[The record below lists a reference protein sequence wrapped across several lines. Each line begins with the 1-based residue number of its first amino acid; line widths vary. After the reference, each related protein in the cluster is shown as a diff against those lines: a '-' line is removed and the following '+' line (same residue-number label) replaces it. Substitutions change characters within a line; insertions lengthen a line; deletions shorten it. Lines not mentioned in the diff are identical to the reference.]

1 LPLVLSA
8 LVNPVLHCLLVQLNH
23 VLLTHVVR
31 VAECLA
37 LKAKLSHKCPL
48 CALFLNAR
56 LSRFDRSSRRTSVRN
71 PVAMALAGLLTL
83 VFSSCQSS
91 PKTGPDTAAI
101 VNQTELKNADV
112 EKVYQNRLKQGGQT
126 PSPEEASTLR
136 LNILSQMIN
145 DEMLMQRAGVD
156 KLVATEDEVNVK
168 FTEFK
173 KEYTEEKF
181 QQFLKD
187 QGVTVEDIK
196 KEIRKSAT
204 IEKLYNKEIT
214 SKISVSESEIKDY
227 FAKNKASYN
236 LPESWHVLHLLVTPF
251 TDSQITNA
259 RNDDAKTD
267 EVARQKVMGLLKRI
281 LSGEDFAIVA
291 RDYSEDSSSA
301 QSGGDLRLLNLQ
313 QLDAIDPRFRQAV
326 QSLKVGETFSSPIPT
341 KYGYHLVKLIE
352 KEAGGQHELTDPK
365 VQADTRQAIFN
376 RKETLLKTAY
386 LEAVR
391 NQTVVKNLLAQKILA
406 DAAGSGPSK

>member
-1 LPLVLSA
+1 MRNLVA
-8 LVNPVLHCLLVQLNH
+8 L
-23 VLLTHVVR
+23 
-31 VAECLA
+31 
-37 LKAKLSHKCPL
+37 
-48 CALFLNAR
+48 
-56 LSRFDRSSRRTSVRN
+56 
-71 PVAMALAGLLTL
+71 ALAGLVTL
-83 VFSSCQSS
+83 LFSSCQAA
-91 PKTGPDTAAI
+91 PKGGPDTAAI
-101 VNQTELKNADV
+101 VNQTEIKNAEV
-112 EKVYQNRLKQGGQT
+112 EKVYQTRLKQAAQT
-126 PSPEEASTLR
+126 PSAEEAATLR
-136 LNILSQMIN
+136 LNILSQMVN
-145 DEMLMQRAGVD
+145 DEMLMQRAASD
-156 KLVATEDEVNVK
+156 KLVASDDEVNVK

-173 KEYTEEKF
+173 KDYTEEKF

-187 QGVTVEDIK
+187 QGVSADDIK
-196 KEIRKSAT
+196 KELRKSAT

-214 SKISVSESEIKDY
+214 SKISVSESEIKEY
-227 FAKNKASYN
+227 FARNKANYN

-251 TDSQITNA
+251 ADSQVTNA

-267 EVARQKVMGLLKRI
+267 EVARQKVVGLLKRI

-301 QSGGDLRLLNLQ
+301 QAGGDLRLLSLQ
-313 QLDAIDPRFRQAV
+313 QLEAIDPRFRQAV
-326 QSLKVGETFSSPIPT
+326 QSLKVGETFASPVPT

-391 NQTVVKNLLAQKILA
+391 SQAIVKNLLAQKILS
-406 DAAGSGPSK
+406 DAAGSGVSK

>member
-1 LPLVLSA
+1 M
-8 LVNPVLHCLLVQLNH
+8 
-23 VLLTHVVR
+23 
-31 VAECLA
+31 
-37 LKAKLSHKCPL
+37 
-48 CALFLNAR
+48 
-56 LSRFDRSSRRTSVRN
+56 RN
-71 PVAMALAGLLTL
+71 PVALAHVGLVALL
-83 VFSSCQSS
+83 FSSCQPA
-91 PKTGPDTAAI
+91 PKPGPDTAAI
-101 VNQTELKNADV
+101 VNQTSIKNSEV
-112 EKVYQNRLKQGGQT
+112 EKIYRNRLKQAGQT

-136 LNILSQMIN
+136 LNILTQMVN
-145 DEMLMQRAGVD
+145 DEMLMQRAAAD
-156 KLVATEDEVNVK
+156 KLIASDDEVNVK

-173 KEYTEEKF
+173 KDYTEEKF

-187 QGVTVEDIK
+187 QGVTVDDIK

-214 SKISVSESEIKDY
+214 SKISVSDGEITDY
-227 FAKNKASYN
+227 FSKNRANYN

-251 TDSQITNA
+251 PDPQIANA
-259 RNDDAKTD
+259 RNDDAKSD
-267 EVARQKVMGLLKRI
+267 EAARQKVTGLLKRI
-281 LSGEDFAIVA
+281 LSGEDFAVIA

-301 QSGGDLRLLNLQ
+301 QAGGDLRLLSLQ

-326 QSLKVGETFSSPIPT
+326 QSLKVGETFASPVPT

-365 VQADTRQAIFN
+365 VQADIRQIIFN

-391 NQTVVKNLLAQKILA
+391 NQTVVKNLLAQKILS
-406 DAAGSGPSK
+406 DAAGAGASK

>member
-1 LPLVLSA
+1 M
-8 LVNPVLHCLLVQLNH
+8 
-23 VLLTHVVR
+23 
-31 VAECLA
+31 
-37 LKAKLSHKCPL
+37 
-48 CALFLNAR
+48 
-56 LSRFDRSSRRTSVRN
+56 RN
-71 PVAMALAGLLTL
+71 PVALALAGLVTL
-83 VFSSCQSS
+83 LFSSCQAA
-91 PKTGPDTAAI
+91 PKGGPDTAAI
-101 VNQTELKNADV
+101 VNQTEIKNAEV
-112 EKVYQNRLKQGGQT
+112 EKVYQTRLKQAAQT
-126 PSPEEASTLR
+126 PSAEEAATLR
-136 LNILSQMIN
+136 LNILSQMVN
-145 DEMLMQRAGVD
+145 DEMLMQRAASD
-156 KLVATEDEVNVK
+156 KLVASDDEVNVK

-173 KEYTEEKF
+173 KDYTEEKF

-187 QGVTVEDIK
+187 QGVSADDIK
-196 KEIRKSAT
+196 KELRKSAT

-214 SKISVSESEIKDY
+214 SKISVSESEIKEY
-227 FAKNKASYN
+227 FARNKANYN

-251 TDSQITNA
+251 ADSQVTNA

-267 EVARQKVMGLLKRI
+267 EVARQKVVGLLKRI

-301 QSGGDLRLLNLQ
+301 QAGGDLRLLSLQ
-313 QLDAIDPRFRQAV
+313 QLEAIDPRFRQAV
-326 QSLKVGETFSSPIPT
+326 QSLKVGETFASPVPT

-391 NQTVVKNLLAQKILA
+391 SQAIVKNLLAQKILS
-406 DAAGSGPSK
+406 DAAGSGVSR

>member
-1 LPLVLSA
+1 M
-8 LVNPVLHCLLVQLNH
+8 
-23 VLLTHVVR
+23 
-31 VAECLA
+31 
-37 LKAKLSHKCPL
+37 
-48 CALFLNAR
+48 
-56 LSRFDRSSRRTSVRN
+56 RN
-71 PVAMALAGLLTL
+71 LVAMALAGLLTL
-83 VFSSCQSS
+83 VFSSCQSA
-91 PKTGPDTAAI
+91 PKTGPDTAAV

-145 DEMLMQRAGVD
+145 DEMLMQRAAAD
-156 KLVATEDEVNVK
+156 KLIATEDEVNVK

-187 QGVTVEDIK
+187 QGVAVEDIK

-267 EVARQKVMGLLKRI
+267 ELARQKVMGLLKRI

-291 RDYSEDSSSA
+291 RDYSEDNSSA
-301 QSGGDLRLLNLQ
+301 QSGGDLRLLTLQ
-313 QLDAIDPRFRQAV
+313 QLEAIDPRFRQAV
-326 QSLKVGETFSSPIPT
+326 QSLKIGETFSSPIPT

-406 DAAGSGPSK
+406 DAAGSGASK

>member
-1 LPLVLSA
+1 
-8 LVNPVLHCLLVQLNH
+8 
-23 VLLTHVVR
+23 
-31 VAECLA
+31 
-37 LKAKLSHKCPL
+37 
-48 CALFLNAR
+48 
-56 LSRFDRSSRRTSVRN
+56 VRN
-71 PVAMALAGLLTL
+71 PVALTLAGLLTL
-83 VFSSCQSS
+83 VFSSCQSA
-91 PKTGPDTAAI
+91 PKVGPDTAAI
-101 VNQTELKNADV
+101 VNQTEIKNSEV
-112 EKVYQNRLKQGGQT
+112 EKVYQNRLKQAGQT
-126 PSPEEASTLR
+126 PSAEEASTLR

-145 DEMLMQRAGVD
+145 DEMLMQRAAAD
-156 KLVATEDEVNVK
+156 KLVASEDEVNVK

-173 KEYTEEKF
+173 KDYTEEKF

-227 FAKNKASYN
+227 FARNKSNYN

-251 TDSQITNA
+251 ADSQITNT
-259 RNDDAKTD
+259 RNDDARTD
-267 EVARQKVMGLLKRI
+267 EAARQKVVGLLKRI
-281 LSGEDFAIVA
+281 LSGEDFSIVA

-301 QSGGDLRLLNLQ
+301 QAGGDLRLLSVQ
-313 QLDAIDPRFRQAV
+313 QLEAIDPRFRQAV
-326 QSLKVGETFSSPIPT
+326 QSLKVGETFSSPVPT

-365 VQADTRQAIFN
+365 VQADIRQAIFN

-391 NQTVVKNLLAQKILA
+391 NQTIVKNLLAQKILS
-406 DAAGSGPSK
+406 DAAGSGASK

>member
-1 LPLVLSA
+1 
-8 LVNPVLHCLLVQLNH
+8 
-23 VLLTHVVR
+23 
-31 VAECLA
+31 
-37 LKAKLSHKCPL
+37 
-48 CALFLNAR
+48 
-56 LSRFDRSSRRTSVRN
+56 
-71 PVAMALAGLLTL
+71 MALAGLLTL
-83 VFSSCQSS
+83 VLSSCHSG

-101 VNQTELKNADV
+101 VNQTEIKNAEV

-145 DEMLMQRAGVD
+145 DEMLMQRAAVD
-156 KLVATEDEVNVK
+156 KLVASDDEVNVK

-173 KEYTEEKF
+173 KDYTEEKF

-187 QGVTVEDIK
+187 QGVGADDIK

-214 SKISVSESEIKDY
+214 SKISVSEGEIKDF
-227 FAKNKASYN
+227 FARNKANYN

-251 TDSQITNA
+251 PDSQITNT

-267 EVARQKVMGLLKRI
+267 EAARQKVIGLLKRI
-281 LSGEDFAIVA
+281 LSGEDFSIVA

-301 QSGGDLRLLNLQ
+301 QSGGDLRLLSLQ

-391 NQTVVKNLLAQKILA
+391 NQTIVKNLLAQKILS
-406 DAAGSGPSK
+406 DAAGSGVSK

>member
-1 LPLVLSA
+1 M
-8 LVNPVLHCLLVQLNH
+8 
-23 VLLTHVVR
+23 
-31 VAECLA
+31 
-37 LKAKLSHKCPL
+37 
-48 CALFLNAR
+48 
-56 LSRFDRSSRRTSVRN
+56 RN
-71 PVAMALAGLLTL
+71 PVAVALAGVLTL
-83 VFSSCQSS
+83 VFSSCQSG
-91 PKTGPDTAAI
+91 PKAGPDTAAI
-101 VNQTELKNADV
+101 VNQTEIKNAEV

-145 DEMLMQRAGVD
+145 DEMLMQRAAVD
-156 KLVATEDEVNVK
+156 KLVANDDEVNVK

-173 KEYTEEKF
+173 KDYTEQKF

-187 QGVTVEDIK
+187 QGVTAEDIK

-214 SKISVSESEIKDY
+214 SKISVSEGEIKDF
-227 FAKNKASYN
+227 FARNKANYN

-251 TDSQITNA
+251 PDSQITNA

-267 EVARQKVMGLLKRI
+267 EQARQKVIGLLKRI
-281 LSGEDFAIVA
+281 LSGEDFSIVA

-391 NQTVVKNLLAQKILA
+391 NQTIVKNLLAQKILS
-406 DAAGSGPSK
+406 DAAGSSVSK

>member
-1 LPLVLSA
+1 
-8 LVNPVLHCLLVQLNH
+8 
-23 VLLTHVVR
+23 
-31 VAECLA
+31 
-37 LKAKLSHKCPL
+37 
-48 CALFLNAR
+48 
-56 LSRFDRSSRRTSVRN
+56 
-71 PVAMALAGLLTL
+71 MALAGLLT
-83 VFSSCQSS
+83 VVVSSCQSS
-91 PKTGPDTAAI
+91 PKTGPDTAAV

-112 EKVYQNRLKQGGQT
+112 EKVYQNRLKQAGQT

-156 KLVATEDEVNVK
+156 KLVATDDEVNVK

-173 KEYTEEKF
+173 KDYTEEKF

-227 FAKNKASYN
+227 FAKNKSSYN

-251 TDSQITNA
+251 ADSQITNV

-267 EVARQKVMGLLKRI
+267 DVARQKVMGLLKRI

-301 QSGGDLRLLNLQ
+301 QSGGDLRLLTLQ
-313 QLDAIDPRFRQAV
+313 QLEAIDPRFRQAV

-406 DAAGSGPSK
+406 DAAGSGVSK

>member
-1 LPLVLSA
+1 
-8 LVNPVLHCLLVQLNH
+8 
-23 VLLTHVVR
+23 
-31 VAECLA
+31 
-37 LKAKLSHKCPL
+37 
-48 CALFLNAR
+48 
-56 LSRFDRSSRRTSVRN
+56 VRN
-71 PVAMALAGLLTL
+71 PLATVLTGLLTL
-83 VFSSCQSS
+83 IFSFCQSA
-91 PKTGPDTAAI
+91 PRTGPDTAAT
-101 VNQTELKNADV
+101 VNQTEIKNAEV

-145 DEMLMQRAGVD
+145 DEMLMQRAAVD
-156 KLVATEDEVNVK
+156 KLVASDDEVNVK

-173 KEYTEEKF
+173 KDYTEEKF

-187 QGVTVEDIK
+187 QGVTAEDIK

-214 SKISVSESEIKDY
+214 SKISVSEGEIKDY
-227 FAKNKASYN
+227 FAKNKATYN

-251 TDSQITNA
+251 PDSQITNVS
-259 RNDDAKTD
+259 NDDAKTD
-267 EVARQKVMGLLKRI
+267 EAARQKVIGLLKRI
-281 LSGEDFAIVA
+281 LSGEDFSIVA
-291 RDYSEDSSSA
+291 KDYSEDSSSA

-391 NQTVVKNLLAQKILA
+391 NQTIVKNLLAQKILS
-406 DAAGSGPSK
+406 DAAGSGVSK

>member
-1 LPLVLSA
+1 M
-8 LVNPVLHCLLVQLNH
+8 
-23 VLLTHVVR
+23 
-31 VAECLA
+31 
-37 LKAKLSHKCPL
+37 
-48 CALFLNAR
+48 
-56 LSRFDRSSRRTSVRN
+56 RN
-71 PVAMALAGLLTL
+71 PVAMALAGLVTL
-83 VFSSCQSS
+83 VFSSCQSA
-91 PKTGPDTAAI
+91 PKIGPDTAAI
-101 VNQTELKNADV
+101 VNQTEIKNAEV

-145 DEMLMQRAGVD
+145 DEMLMQRAAAD
-156 KLVATEDEVNVK
+156 KLIATDDEVNVK

-173 KEYTEEKF
+173 KDYTEEKF

-187 QGVTVEDIK
+187 QGVTADDIK

-214 SKISVSESEIKDY
+214 SKISVSEGEIKDF
-227 FAKNKASYN
+227 FARNKANYN
-236 LPESWHVLHLLVTPF
+236 LPESWHVLHILVTPF
-251 TDSQITNA
+251 PDSQITNA

-267 EVARQKVMGLLKRI
+267 EVARQKVVGLLKRI
-281 LSGEDFAIVA
+281 LSGEDFSIVA

-301 QSGGDLRLLNLQ
+301 QSGGDLRLLSSQ

-391 NQTVVKNLLAQKILA
+391 NQTIVKNLLAQKILS
-406 DAAGSGPSK
+406 DAAGSGVSK

>member
-1 LPLVLSA
+1 M
-8 LVNPVLHCLLVQLNH
+8 
-23 VLLTHVVR
+23 
-31 VAECLA
+31 
-37 LKAKLSHKCPL
+37 
-48 CALFLNAR
+48 
-56 LSRFDRSSRRTSVRN
+56 RN
-71 PVAMALAGLLTL
+71 PVTMALAGLLTL
-83 VFSSCQSS
+83 VFSSCQSG

-101 VNQTELKNADV
+101 VNQTEIKNAEV

-145 DEMLMQRAGVD
+145 DEMLMQRAAVD
-156 KLVATEDEVNVK
+156 KLVATDDEVNVK

-173 KEYTEEKF
+173 KDYTEEKF

-187 QGVTVEDIK
+187 QGVTAEDIK

-214 SKISVSESEIKDY
+214 SKISVSEGEIKDF
-227 FAKNKASYN
+227 FARNKANYN

-251 TDSQITNA
+251 PDSQITNA

-267 EVARQKVMGLLKRI
+267 EAARQKVIGLLKRI
-281 LSGEDFAIVA
+281 LSGEDFSIVA

-301 QSGGDLRLLNLQ
+301 QSGGDLRLLSLQ

-391 NQTVVKNLLAQKILA
+391 NQTNVKNLLAQKILS
-406 DAAGSGPSK
+406 DAAGSGVSK

>member
-1 LPLVLSA
+1 
-8 LVNPVLHCLLVQLNH
+8 
-23 VLLTHVVR
+23 
-31 VAECLA
+31 
-37 LKAKLSHKCPL
+37 
-48 CALFLNAR
+48 
-56 LSRFDRSSRRTSVRN
+56 VRN
-71 PVAMALAGLLTL
+71 PFAMALAGLLTL
-83 VFSSCQSS
+83 VFSSCQSA
-91 PKTGPDTAAI
+91 PKTGPDTAAV
-101 VNQTELKNADV
+101 VNQTELKNAEV

-145 DEMLMQRAGVD
+145 DEMLMQRAAVD
-156 KLVATEDEVNVK
+156 KLVATDDEVNVK

-173 KEYTEEKF
+173 KDYTEEKF

-187 QGVTVEDIK
+187 QGVTADDIK
-196 KEIRKSAT
+196 KEIRKSST

-227 FAKNKASYN
+227 FAKNKANYN

-251 TDSQITNA
+251 ADSQITNA

-267 EVARQKVMGLLKRI
+267 ELARQKVMGLLKRI

-301 QSGGDLRLLNLQ
+301 QAGGDLRLLTLQ
-313 QLDAIDPRFRQAV
+313 QLEAIDPRFRQAV

-391 NQTVVKNLLAQKILA
+391 NQTTVKNLLAQKILS
-406 DAAGSGPSK
+406 DAAGSGVSK

>member
-1 LPLVLSA
+1 
-8 LVNPVLHCLLVQLNH
+8 
-23 VLLTHVVR
+23 
-31 VAECLA
+31 
-37 LKAKLSHKCPL
+37 
-48 CALFLNAR
+48 
-56 LSRFDRSSRRTSVRN
+56 
-71 PVAMALAGLLTL
+71 
-83 VFSSCQSS
+83 
-91 PKTGPDTAAI
+91 
-101 VNQTELKNADV
+101 
-112 EKVYQNRLKQGGQT
+112 LKQGGQT

-145 DEMLMQRAGVD
+145 DEMLMQRAAVD
-156 KLVATEDEVNVK
+156 KLVASDDEVNVK

-173 KEYTEEKF
+173 KDYTEEKF

-187 QGVTVEDIK
+187 QGVTAKDIK

-214 SKISVSESEIKDY
+214 SKISVSEGEIKDF
-227 FAKNKASYN
+227 FARNKANYN

-251 TDSQITNA
+251 PDSQITNA

-267 EVARQKVMGLLKRI
+267 EAARQKVIGLLKRI
-281 LSGEDFAIVA
+281 LSGEDFSIVA

-301 QSGGDLRLLNLQ
+301 QSGGDLRLLSLQ

-391 NQTVVKNLLAQKILA
+391 NQTIVKNLLAQKILS
-406 DAAGSGPSK
+406 DAAGRNVSK

>member
-1 LPLVLSA
+1 MRNLV
-8 LVNPVLHCLLVQLNH
+8 V
-23 VLLTHVVR
+23 
-31 VAECLA
+31 
-37 LKAKLSHKCPL
+37 
-48 CALFLNAR
+48 
-56 LSRFDRSSRRTSVRN
+56 
-71 PVAMALAGLLTL
+71 MALAGLLTL
-83 VFSSCQSS
+83 VFASCQSA
-91 PKTGPDTAAI
+91 PKTGPDTAAV
-101 VNQTELKNADV
+101 VNQTELKNAEV

-145 DEMLMQRAGVD
+145 DEMLMQRAAAD

-267 EVARQKVMGLLKRI
+267 EAARQKVMGLLKRI

-301 QSGGDLRLLNLQ
+301 QSGGDLRLLTLQ
-313 QLDAIDPRFRQAV
+313 QLEAVDPRFRQAV

-406 DAAGSGPSK
+406 DAAGSGASK

>member
-1 LPLVLSA
+1 MR
-8 LVNPVLHCLLVQLNH
+8 N
-23 VLLTHVVR
+23 R
-31 VAECLA
+31 VA
-37 LKAKLSHKCPL
+37 
-48 CALFLNAR
+48 
-56 LSRFDRSSRRTSVRN
+56 V
-71 PVAMALAGLLTL
+71 ALAGFVAL
-83 VFSSCQSS
+83 VFSSCQSG

-101 VNQTELKNADV
+101 VNQTEIKNAEV

-145 DEMLMQRAGVD
+145 DEMLMQRAAAD
-156 KLVATEDEVNVK
+156 KLIATDDEVNVK

-173 KEYTEEKF
+173 KDYTEEKF

-187 QGVTVEDIK
+187 QGVTADDIK

-214 SKISVSESEIKDY
+214 SKISVSEGEIKDF
-227 FAKNKASYN
+227 FARNKANYN
-236 LPESWHVLHLLVTPF
+236 LPESWHVLHILVTPF
-251 TDSQITNA
+251 PDSQITNA

-267 EVARQKVMGLLKRI
+267 EVARQKVVGLLKRI
-281 LSGEDFAIVA
+281 LSGEDFSIVA

-301 QSGGDLRLLNLQ
+301 QSGGDLRLLSSQ

-391 NQTVVKNLLAQKILA
+391 NQTIVKNLLAQKILS
-406 DAAGSGPSK
+406 DAAGSGVSK

>member
-1 LPLVLSA
+1 M
-8 LVNPVLHCLLVQLNH
+8 
-23 VLLTHVVR
+23 
-31 VAECLA
+31 
-37 LKAKLSHKCPL
+37 
-48 CALFLNAR
+48 
-56 LSRFDRSSRRTSVRN
+56 RN
-71 PVAMALAGLLTL
+71 PFAMALAGLLTL
-83 VFSSCQSS
+83 VFSSCQSA
-91 PKTGPDTAAI
+91 PKTGPDTAAV
-101 VNQTELKNADV
+101 VNQTELKNAEV

-145 DEMLMQRAGVD
+145 DEMLMQRAAVD
-156 KLVATEDEVNVK
+156 KLVATDDEVNVK

-173 KEYTEEKF
+173 KDYTEEKF

-227 FAKNKASYN
+227 FGRNKANYN

-251 TDSQITNA
+251 ADSQITNA

-267 EVARQKVMGLLKRI
+267 DVARQKVMGLMKRI

-301 QSGGDLRLLNLQ
+301 QAGGDLRLLTLQ

-391 NQTVVKNLLAQKILA
+391 NQTTVKNLLAQKILS
-406 DAAGSGPSK
+406 DAAGSGVSK

>member
-1 LPLVLSA
+1 M
-8 LVNPVLHCLLVQLNH
+8 
-23 VLLTHVVR
+23 
-31 VAECLA
+31 
-37 LKAKLSHKCPL
+37 
-48 CALFLNAR
+48 
-56 LSRFDRSSRRTSVRN
+56 RN
-71 PVAMALAGLLTL
+71 LVAMALAGLLTL
-83 VFSSCQSS
+83 VFSSCQSA
-91 PKTGPDTAAI
+91 PKTGPDTAAV

-145 DEMLMQRAGVD
+145 DEMLMQRAAAD

-301 QSGGDLRLLNLQ
+301 QSGGDLRLLTLQ
-313 QLDAIDPRFRQAV
+313 QLDAVDPRFRQAV

-406 DAAGSGPSK
+406 DAAGSGASK

>member
-1 LPLVLSA
+1 M
-8 LVNPVLHCLLVQLNH
+8 
-23 VLLTHVVR
+23 
-31 VAECLA
+31 
-37 LKAKLSHKCPL
+37 
-48 CALFLNAR
+48 
-56 LSRFDRSSRRTSVRN
+56 RN
-71 PVAMALAGLLTL
+71 PVAVALAGLLTL
-83 VFSSCQSS
+83 VFSSCQSA

-101 VNQTELKNADV
+101 VNQTEIKNAEV

-145 DEMLMQRAGVD
+145 DEMLMQRAAVD
-156 KLVATEDEVNVK
+156 KLVANDDEVNVK

-173 KEYTEEKF
+173 KDYTEEKF

-187 QGVTVEDIK
+187 QGVTAEDIK

-214 SKISVSESEIKDY
+214 SKISVSEGEIKDF
-227 FAKNKASYN
+227 FARNKANYN

-251 TDSQITNA
+251 PDSQITNA

-267 EVARQKVMGLLKRI
+267 EQARQKVIGLLKRI
-281 LSGEDFAIVA
+281 LSGEDFSIVA

-391 NQTVVKNLLAQKILA
+391 NQTIVKNLLAQKILS
-406 DAAGSGPSK
+406 DAAGSGVSK

>member
-1 LPLVLSA
+1 M
-8 LVNPVLHCLLVQLNH
+8 
-23 VLLTHVVR
+23 
-31 VAECLA
+31 
-37 LKAKLSHKCPL
+37 
-48 CALFLNAR
+48 
-56 LSRFDRSSRRTSVRN
+56 RN
-71 PVAMALAGLLTL
+71 PVALALAGLVTL
-83 VFSSCQSS
+83 LFSSCQAA
-91 PKTGPDTAAI
+91 PKGGPDTAAI
-101 VNQTELKNADV
+101 VNQTEIKNAEV
-112 EKVYQNRLKQGGQT
+112 EKVYQTRLKQAAQT
-126 PSPEEASTLR
+126 PSAEEAATLR
-136 LNILSQMIN
+136 LNILSQMVN
-145 DEMLMQRAGVD
+145 DEMLMQRAASD
-156 KLVATEDEVNVK
+156 KLVASDDEVNVK

-173 KEYTEEKF
+173 KDYTEEKF

-187 QGVTVEDIK
+187 QGVSADDIK
-196 KEIRKSAT
+196 KELRKSAT

-214 SKISVSESEIKDY
+214 SKISVSESEIKEY
-227 FAKNKASYN
+227 FARNKANYN

-251 TDSQITNA
+251 ADSQVTNA

-267 EVARQKVMGLLKRI
+267 EVARQKVVGLLKRI

-301 QSGGDLRLLNLQ
+301 QAGGDLRLLSLQ
-313 QLDAIDPRFRQAV
+313 QLEAIDPRFRQAV
-326 QSLKVGETFSSPIPT
+326 QSLKVGETFASPVPT

-391 NQTVVKNLLAQKILA
+391 SQAIVKNLLAQKILS
-406 DAAGSGPSK
+406 DAAGSGVSK

>member
-1 LPLVLSA
+1 VT
-8 LVNPVLHCLLVQLNH
+8 LL
-23 VLLTHVVR
+23 
-31 VAECLA
+31 
-37 LKAKLSHKCPL
+37 
-48 CALFLNAR
+48 
-56 LSRFDRSSRRTSVRN
+56 
-71 PVAMALAGLLTL
+71 
-83 VFSSCQSS
+83 FSSCQPA
-91 PKTGPDTAAI
+91 PKPGPDTAAI
-101 VNQTELKNADV
+101 VNQISIKNSEV
-112 EKVYQNRLKQGGQT
+112 EKIYQNRLKQAGQT

-136 LNILSQMIN
+136 LNILTQMVN
-145 DEMLMQRAGVD
+145 DEMLMQRAAAD
-156 KLVATEDEVNVK
+156 KLTASDDEVNVK

-173 KEYTEEKF
+173 KDYTEEKF

-187 QGVTVEDIK
+187 QSVTVDDIK

-214 SKISVSESEIKDY
+214 SKISVSDSEITDY

-251 TDSQITNA
+251 PDPQIANA

-267 EVARQKVMGLLKRI
+267 EAARQKVTGLLKRI
-281 LSGEDFAIVA
+281 LSGEDFAVIA

-301 QSGGDLRLLNLQ
+301 QAGGDLRLLSLQ

-326 QSLKVGETFSSPIPT
+326 QSLKVGETFSNPVPT

-365 VQADTRQAIFN
+365 VQADIRQTIFN

-391 NQTVVKNLLAQKILA
+391 NQTVVKNLLAQKILT
-406 DAAGSGPSK
+406 DAAGSGASK

>member
-1 LPLVLSA
+1 M
-8 LVNPVLHCLLVQLNH
+8 
-23 VLLTHVVR
+23 
-31 VAECLA
+31 
-37 LKAKLSHKCPL
+37 
-48 CALFLNAR
+48 
-56 LSRFDRSSRRTSVRN
+56 RN
-71 PVAMALAGLLTL
+71 PVAVALAGLLTL
-83 VFSSCQSS
+83 VFSSCQSA

-101 VNQTELKNADV
+101 VNQTEIKNAEV

-145 DEMLMQRAGVD
+145 DEMLMQRAAVD
-156 KLVATEDEVNVK
+156 KLVATDDEVNVK

-173 KEYTEEKF
+173 KDYTEEKF

-187 QGVTVEDIK
+187 QGVTAEDIK

-227 FAKNKASYN
+227 FARNKASYN

-251 TDSQITNA
+251 PDSQITNT

-267 EVARQKVMGLLKRI
+267 EVARQKVIGLLKRI
-281 LSGEDFAIVA
+281 LSGEDFSIVA

-391 NQTVVKNLLAQKILA
+391 NQTIVKNLLAQKILS
-406 DAAGSGPSK
+406 DAAGSSVSK

>member
-1 LPLVLSA
+1 
-8 LVNPVLHCLLVQLNH
+8 
-23 VLLTHVVR
+23 
-31 VAECLA
+31 
-37 LKAKLSHKCPL
+37 
-48 CALFLNAR
+48 
-56 LSRFDRSSRRTSVRN
+56 
-71 PVAMALAGLLTL
+71 MALAGLVTL
-83 VFSSCQSS
+83 VFSSCQSA
-91 PKTGPDTAAI
+91 PKIGPDTAAI
-101 VNQTELKNADV
+101 VNQTEIKNAEV

-145 DEMLMQRAGVD
+145 DEMLMQRAAAD
-156 KLVATEDEVNVK
+156 KLIATDDEVNVK

-173 KEYTEEKF
+173 KDYTEEKF

-187 QGVTVEDIK
+187 QGVTAEDIK

-214 SKISVSESEIKDY
+214 SKISVSEGEIKDF
-227 FAKNKASYN
+227 FARNKANYN

-251 TDSQITNA
+251 PDSQITNA

-267 EVARQKVMGLLKRI
+267 EAARQKVIGLLKRI
-281 LSGEDFAIVA
+281 LSGEDFSIVA

-391 NQTVVKNLLAQKILA
+391 NQTIVKNLLAQKILS
-406 DAAGSGPSK
+406 DAAGSSVLK

>member
-1 LPLVLSA
+1 
-8 LVNPVLHCLLVQLNH
+8 
-23 VLLTHVVR
+23 
-31 VAECLA
+31 
-37 LKAKLSHKCPL
+37 
-48 CALFLNAR
+48 
-56 LSRFDRSSRRTSVRN
+56 
-71 PVAMALAGLLTL
+71 
-83 VFSSCQSS
+83 
-91 PKTGPDTAAI
+91 
-101 VNQTELKNADV
+101 
-112 EKVYQNRLKQGGQT
+112 
-126 PSPEEASTLR
+126 
-136 LNILSQMIN
+136 MIN
-145 DEMLMQRAGVD
+145 DEMLMQRAAAD
-156 KLVATEDEVNVK
+156 KLVATDDEVNVK

-173 KEYTEEKF
+173 KDYTEEKF

-187 QGVTVEDIK
+187 QGVTAEDIK

-214 SKISVSESEIKDY
+214 SKISVSEGEIKDF
-227 FAKNKASYN
+227 FAKNKANYN

-251 TDSQITNA
+251 PDSQITNS

-267 EVARQKVMGLLKRI
+267 EAARQKVMGLLKRI
-281 LSGEDFAIVA
+281 LSGEDFSIVA

-326 QSLKVGETFSSPIPT
+326 QSLKVGETFSSPVPT

-391 NQTVVKNLLAQKILA
+391 NQTIVKNLLAQKILS
-406 DAAGSGPSK
+406 DAAGSGVSK

>member
-1 LPLVLSA
+1 M
-8 LVNPVLHCLLVQLNH
+8 
-23 VLLTHVVR
+23 
-31 VAECLA
+31 
-37 LKAKLSHKCPL
+37 
-48 CALFLNAR
+48 
-56 LSRFDRSSRRTSVRN
+56 RN
-71 PVAMALAGLLTL
+71 PVALALAGLLAL
-83 VFSSCQSS
+83 IFHSCQSA
-91 PKTGPDTAAI
+91 PKVGPDTAAI
-101 VNQTELKNADV
+101 VNQTEIKNAEV
-112 EKVYQNRLKQGGQT
+112 ERVYQNRLKQAGQT
-126 PSPEEASTLR
+126 PSAEEASTLR

-145 DEMLMQRAGVD
+145 DEMLMQRAAAD
-156 KLVATEDEVNVK
+156 KLVASEDEVNVK

-173 KEYTEEKF
+173 KDYTEEKF

-227 FAKNKASYN
+227 FGRNRANYN

-251 TDSQITNA
+251 ADSQITNA
-259 RNDDAKTD
+259 RNDDARTD
-267 EVARQKVMGLLKRI
+267 EAARQKVVGLLKRI
-281 LSGEDFAIVA
+281 LSGEDFAVVA

-301 QSGGDLRLLNLQ
+301 QSGGDLRLLSLQ
-313 QLDAIDPRFRQAV
+313 QLEAIDPRFRQVV
-326 QSLKVGETFSSPIPT
+326 QSLKVGETFSSPVPT

-365 VQADTRQAIFN
+365 VQADIRQAIFN

-391 NQTVVKNLLAQKILA
+391 NQTIVKNLLAQKILSDSA
-406 DAAGSGPSK
+406 GIGAAK

>member
-1 LPLVLSA
+1 
-8 LVNPVLHCLLVQLNH
+8 
-23 VLLTHVVR
+23 
-31 VAECLA
+31 
-37 LKAKLSHKCPL
+37 
-48 CALFLNAR
+48 
-56 LSRFDRSSRRTSVRN
+56 VRN

-83 VFSSCQSS
+83 VFSSCQSA

-101 VNQTELKNADV
+101 VNQTEIKNAEV

-145 DEMLMQRAGVD
+145 DEMLMQRAAVD
-156 KLVATEDEVNVK
+156 KLVANDDEVNVK

-173 KEYTEEKF
+173 KDYTEEKF

-187 QGVTVEDIK
+187 QGVTAEDIK

-214 SKISVSESEIKDY
+214 SKISVSEGEIKDF
-227 FAKNKASYN
+227 FARNKANYN

-251 TDSQITNA
+251 PDSQITNA

-267 EVARQKVMGLLKRI
+267 EQARQKVIGLLKRI
-281 LSGEDFAIVA
+281 LSGEDFSIVA

-391 NQTVVKNLLAQKILA
+391 NQTIVKNLLAQKILS
-406 DAAGSGPSK
+406 DAAGSGVSK